1 MAQNI
6 LATANLTNQTG
17 ANNNEAIEQD
27 IREICA
33 EVLRRPL
40 GKIKLNRS
48 FVAQGGDSLLA
59 IKLMARCAEAGYTIT
74 IHNMLQA
81 TSLRE
86 LCQSAKREGGSD
98 PSGPLTSPSALDGP
112 AMSAD
117 IPALPL
123 TGAQRLYASVGA
135 WDSKLFQ
142 VESEIAES
150 TLFTA
155 LKSLVSHHQILRAK
169 IVSENGTDRVKLTNG
184 DGGEFFAYRTTEM
197 TTDLENGEKA
207 WVRPGDMDGQD
218 AEGKETWGS
227 LLNAVV
233 FVQQGTCLARY
244 VRLDLHRAIADATSW
259 DILHHDLQRALLGN
273 AFDER
278 QSNDDFG
285 DWVRS
290 QTGTDVG
297 LHTAESEGDSVNH
310 ANGHGHGG
318 ENGHT
323 VEGGSGALELAVV
336 ETDAMVLERLGD
348 KAIHDALRTEP
359 EDFVIAALS
368 QALASAFK
376 PSSDS
381 LTFNTITSDRPR
393 AGPGALSTVVGCF
406 DTVTTH
412 RILRGQEAGIE
423 LLRRVKDERLGF
435 ATESPGVLSTSQAH
449 YVLLN
454 LQTLRRVAGVES
466 TLLHE
471 IHQQN
476 EFSTLP
482 PDCLAYVEP
491 FWQQD
496 HLKIRLRS
504 RAAVLSFD
512 ELEHVA
518 GTFRASLKE
527 LVGECEITQPR
538 GTLSD
543 FPFLK
548 LTYPELD
555 DLVSTHLLAITSD
568 PLSQVEQ
575 IFPCAPRQEAFL
587 VAQAVYPD
595 LYQCSFVVK
604 INAETSHQSLDFARL
619 QDSWARLVDRHPALR
634 TIFIESPNRQ
644 GHFDQVVLK
653 SAQGSEIRLV
663 DGDQEAATELASR
676 RPVVFKNYHATHK
689 ATLCR
694 LSASSVYLRLDMS
707 HTVVDGQSA
716 QVLLRDLSQIYS
728 NQKLSNRVMAYRD
741 FVDYQARL
749 PVGESM
755 EYWSNYLSGAQ
766 PSHFPLNGDPLG
778 RQDIR
783 NFRSSINL
791 GPERLGELCGKFNV
805 TPANICQ
812 VAWALVLRSYTGL
825 EDICFSYATSGR
837 DAPLK
842 GINNAVGAFL
852 NAVICRVR
860 VPSAATVSQALLQAK
875 SDFVESLSHQYYSA
889 TDEAQSGDFAR
900 LKGNTLMSCQRKAAT
915 ELQGS
920 GLGFELIDA
929 VNPNEVSRRFGRP
942 CVKKNLLTA
951 IKYDMS
957 INIYIGSEDLEV
969 MIDYWSS
976 RLEQRTIETVLR
988 SFEQAFISLISGD
1001 DTILGHID
1009 VTPSGDIA
1017 QLQEW
1022 SKDIPPKVDYR
1033 IHDKVYEQRLRQPE
1047 AWAVQGWDG
1056 DLTYEQLDNTANKLA
1071 SYLISLGVKPE
1082 TKIPICFD
1090 KSKWAVVSQ
1099 LAILKAGGC
1108 VVPLGTKQPISRTKL
1123 ILKDLEATIVLTTD
1137 AYASRFTELVD
1148 HVVII
1153 REEFMAGLPDTK
1165 MPDCSATAD
1174 NCAFIIYTSGSTGVP
1189 KGVVLPH
1196 SSLCTSLQYMGAR
1209 FKLGPHTR
1217 TVQFSAYTFD
1227 ISIQDIY
1234 TTWHYGGCLV
1244 IISEEDRI
1252 SGLAPAMVRYE
1263 VNCAGLTSTVAGLI
1277 FPQDV
1282 PSLKTMVLLGEAVK
1296 PAVVEQWIDY
1306 VEVFNAY
1313 GPSECSMQASINR
1326 LTPGCNALNIGYAF
1340 AGALWVVDPNDY
1352 NRLVP
1357 IGAPGELLIEGPLQA
1372 RGYLNDPVKTAA
1384 AFVTDA
1390 AWMIN
1395 NGFGPGRRLYRTG
1408 DLVQQ
1413 NQDGSITYI
1422 GRRDTQIKVR
1432 GQRVEVGEIEH
1443 HLLQQDAVLD
1453 AAIIFPRQGPCQ
1465 DRLVGLLTL
1474 RDFFAGKGSGQE
1486 IVPVPTE
1493 KLPFVKPQMAEASEQ
1508 LSHHVSEH
1516 MLPKIW
1522 IPLESMM
1529 PQNDSSKLDRKKLGQ
1544 WLETIDTTFLEA
1556 LSKSS
1561 ETDVIGR
1568 EPETLVERQI
1578 QNAWADVLRLPT
1590 TQVPVEHKSFLSIGG
1605 DSITA
1610 MHVVSWLRSRGV
1622 TVAVRDVLES
1632 KSIALLAQ
1640 VAKVAAGAGE
1650 QADAPFPVSPIQQ
1663 WYLESIVSPDSSFEP
1678 TETHRYNTSVCLV
1691 PRQKLDFDAISEAI
1705 KTIVSRHPVLRSRF
1719 QGDMDN
1725 GWRQRIA
1732 SENEPVDVEHL
1743 IVTTEKDAER
1753 VIASSQTSL
1762 NLQQGPVFSTR
1773 LINFDGQETSQIL
1786 FVTAHRLVVDE
1797 VSWDIIR
1804 RDLNILLQGQPLPS
1818 SSPPPFQTWTKIQT
1832 EKRERYT
1839 NDSDK
1844 AVLPYDVPRPDF
1856 AYWGVNESNTYGDE
1870 VSESVLLDESDTK
1883 SLIQS
1888 ANSALRTEPVEI
1900 LLSALFKS
1908 FDTIFGDRQ
1917 VPAIFVAV
1925 DGRETDESGLD
1936 VSNTVGLITSMVPVH
1951 IRQNQAQGALATVQQ
1966 TKDARRSILRR
1977 GLPFIDSRLLASDEK
1992 KSSSRYGPMEILFRY
2007 VESQSRD
2014 QSNELFDVKEL
2025 AGGEVLPI
2033 GAAIRRPC
2041 AFEIVATLSQGRLKV
2056 EFKFNRKMSH
2066 QQHIHDWLQS
2076 YATMIRTFAS
2086 ELSSTTPTFTSTD
2099 FLLVNLTPETL
2110 KVLQHDI
2117 LPAEN
2122 IKPHEVEDIYPCS
2135 PIQQGILMSQ
2145 VKSPSEYFIQ
2155 QSFEIVPTK
2164 SSDALSVDSLLKG
2177 WQTLVDRHP
2186 MLRTRFVRAAS
2197 GSSDRMFDQVVLKS
2211 CKADVA
2217 HQECSE
2223 DELLS
2228 KLAVTTNL
2236 DDRHVD
2242 KRLGHKLIVYST
2254 PSNRT
2259 YGQIIVSHA
2268 LVDASSLMLIQKEL
2282 AEAYDGKLDSHTTGP
2297 SYSGYISYLEQTP
2310 AEQALEYWTNRLAQ
2324 AEPCYLPALTADGTH
2339 PAVGDETAQRQ
2350 PLETV
2355 SVEIDC
2361 VDGLHKFTEAHGLTT
2376 ANIFQLAWALVL
2388 AQYTG
2393 STNVS
2398 FGYLSS
2404 GRDIPVK
2411 DVHQMI
2417 GPLINM
2423 MVTHIKLDPEM
2434 GVERTLRNIQD
2445 NFFDS
2450 FNYQRAPLI
2459 EIWHALKLQG
2469 QSLFNTALSYRH
2481 VVSAERDQLSLSLEQ
2496 IVGEDPTE
2504 YDVTVSVFAATDAI
2518 SASLQYSPD
2527 FMAPES
2533 AKRLLACLQEAIRS
2547 LVSEQ
2552 DLPVVKVNILPSEDV
2567 KQVCEWNDQ
2576 ILSVDGHR
2584 LIHDLFS
2591 EQRQLRPN
2599 ETAICA
2605 WDGDLT
2611 YQELDDMSNQ
2621 LAHYLASELGVGPE
2635 VMVALCIDKS
2645 RWAIIAQLS
2654 VLKAGG
2660 VVVSVNPKHPS
2671 QRLELILQDINSQ
2684 VMLTSEQYSSR
2695 FTYLVPKV
2703 LHVNGDLFSGLP
2715 AQSKPPTTQVTP
2727 DNAAFIIYTSGSTGM
2742 PKGVILTHLSL
2753 CSSFRAHGKVYGMA
2767 PTTRSLQF
2775 AAYTFDASIS
2785 DIWGTMSHGGC
2796 VCVISEEE
2804 RMNNLQAVIEKYE
2817 ATHAQVTPTVAGL
2830 LDVPTIKSLT
2840 TLILGGEAV
2849 REAMIEEYA
2858 KAVGRVKVLNG
2869 YGPSECSIY
2878 TTCSTPLVDK
2888 KQALNIGRPLVG
2900 TGWVIANNENVCP
2913 VGAVGELWVEGPLL
2927 GRGYHND
2934 QKKTDAS
2941 FVTNP
2946 KWAKTVGLE
2955 GHRFYNTGD
2964 LVRQTPNG
2972 DLVYQARKDS
2982 QVKIR
2987 GQRVEVGE
2995 IEYRV
3000 KKLFPAVKSLV
3011 ASLINPGGN
3020 SSSLV
3025 VSVAMELDEQFLQRP
3040 LLSEPVHDIFL
3051 PSALH
3056 LKEAFGKLHASLSEA
3071 LPSYMLPTLF
3081 IPVDHLPHTASS
3093 KLDRRTLK
3101 QMLESLP
3108 EEVLFQYSL
3117 STSQNVAPT
3126 TDMEMKLQSL
3136 WATILN
3142 VELNRVSVQDHFL
3155 HLGGDSF
3162 TAMRLVSAANS
3173 AKVPL
3178 TVGDIFRFPKLQDM
3192 AAHLEEQVAR
3202 RQATEDI
3209 APFALWKDAHEA
3221 GTQGVVNQ
3229 KELQRIAG
3237 SCKVTVDDIEDVYPC
3252 TPLQEGLLAITTQQ
3266 PGSYIGRWVF
3276 RIRDTTDGN
3285 AFKKAWTDLTQAIP
3299 ILRTRIVLGRQ
3310 SGALQVVV
3318 RSSAAWGCSNSL
3330 RQYLDKDL
3338 QESFVY
3344 GQPLVRQAIVE
3355 EGNENRYFV
3364 LTAHHSAYDG
3374 YSLGKLFDAVS
3385 LLYDGKELPPTPSIS
3400 RFISYLDRQD
3410 QDAAKYFW
3418 QAQLEGELGAPFPSL
3433 PRPSYRPRPTQK
3445 ITSST
3450 DIGAFGGRNTLAST
3464 LRAAWALAISA
3475 NGGNDVLFGVALSG
3489 RAAPVPGIL
3498 DMPAP
3503 TITTVPV
3510 RVHINP
3516 GQSVQEYLS
3525 AVHQQSVD
3533 MIPFEHTGLQNIR
3546 RFVGHEI
3553 DLAHLFAVQPAQEHE
3568 DSLQDKLISYEHG
3581 HVPELNLDGYAL
3593 TVECITSEANDG
3605 NVKIQVH
3612 FDEEMITTAQ
3622 TQNLLSR
3629 FCHLLGQLVK
3639 ANEGQDPKLLGELE
3653 MLSRDEATQLAQ
3665 FNKGIPLVKQDLVH
3679 ELVSQHVAADHTAPA
3694 VCSWDGNF
3702 TRGELDHHADK
3713 LAQHLTSLGVQPE
3726 TMVALCLD
3734 KSKWA
3739 LVANLAVLK
3748 AGGAVVPI
3756 RADPIQRVHSI
3767 LQQTGITTI
3776 IASESQVPALQGAVP
3791 NVVAV
3796 GDNLLNSLPTAAAPL
3811 ISEVTPSNAA
3821 FVIFTSGS
3829 TGTPK
3834 GVVLEHGAMSTSMQ
3848 AHGAKFGM
3856 NAATRAFNFA
3866 HFTFDISLHDI
3877 ISTLQFGG
3885 CVCFPSEQERVNDMA
3900 GAMRKMGVNY
3910 SFLPPRV
3917 IHTIKPSDVPDLKT
3931 LVVGGEAVQAEHL
3944 EPWLEG
3950 VRVFNAYGPAECCI
3964 ASTCNEVANRT
3975 QVPNIGRAIAGG
3987 LWVVDENDYNR
3998 LLPLGAVG
4006 ELLIEGPLLARG
4018 YLNDPAK
4025 TSAAFISNPAWI
4037 SQLHNE
4043 SPQDV
4048 NGEVKERRMYRTGDL
4063 VRQTEDGS
4071 LVYVGR
4077 SDGQVKIRGQRVEI
4091 GEIEHHISEHS
4102 AVVENVIVYPRRG
4115 PSESQLVGILT
4126 MHGFILPGPNQD
4138 IQPTPADQ
4146 LPNALKQA
4154 SLVRDHLHTRVPEYM
4169 IPHVWVS
4176 LTSMPHNTSDKID
4189 RRRLTQWLET
4199 MDSEY
4204 FEAVTQTHAEQT
4216 TTPSTPEEQ
4225 NILAVWA
4232 DVLHVPAEKVSL
4244 SRPFLSVGGDSVT
4257 AMQVVSRCRAQYRI
4271 YVTVRDVLQSESI
4284 TQLAKKAVI
4293 KSTSADVDS
4302 HSSTSASAEPSTTSK
4317 PPAFDIGS
4325 DDLAKLES
4333 QVLPRCGIQSLSAV
4347 ESICHCSPIQQ
4358 GILMSQIKD
4367 STTYQV
4373 RQAGE
4378 IKSVDSSIIDMA
4390 RILKAWEA
4398 VVQRHSI
4405 LRTFF
4410 VPSPSGQE
4418 LFYQVVL
4425 KDYAPNTRVQDSND
4439 VDDFLAYFADS
4450 ERPQYGPG
4458 QPQYQLTL
4466 SQTPSGQVFAQV
4478 DVNHVLMD
4486 ASSMDLILND
4496 LILAYDGC
4504 LTTSPAPSYGTY
4516 VSFIQQTSADESL
4529 KYWTE
4534 RLANAEPS
4542 YLPSTPGLKAEKPEL
4557 CSVSGEIDNIRPLHE
4572 FRDAHGVTLA
4582 NIAQLAWAVVL
4593 SRYVGSEDVTFGYLS
4608 NGRDA
4613 PIAGID
4619 EMVGPMI
4626 NLIVTR
4632 IQLGGSETTVAEA
4645 AKRVQDDFLDSFAH
4659 QRASLGDIQHALRVP
4674 DRGLFNTTMIYKPK
4688 PIMNAQDKRSLT
4700 IESLA
4705 GEDPTE
4711 YDVQIK
4717 IVTDERTISMDLE
4730 YATSFMERASA
4741 SRLLESLKCALASI
4755 AANPQRTIGEIDVIP
4770 AADIESLHEWNS
4782 AVATTV
4788 RGTVH
4793 DKIHQ
4798 KALSQPSAQAVCGW
4812 DGGLTYAQLTDLT
4825 DRLADH
4831 LSTLGVHR
4839 EVMVG
4844 LCFDKSMWTVVLVLT
4859 SAKHA
4864 SKFCDVTS
4872 AKALLIDDDFLAS
4885 LPGAANTERELGLTS
4900 DSAAVVI
4907 YTSGST
4913 GLPKGVVLT
4922 HGTICTSIESHGA
4935 KLNMGTHTRALQYS
4949 AYVFDLSLLDIFS
4962 TLRFGGCVCV
4972 VSEEDRVD
4980 INSLTQNM
4988 EAMSVNLAVLTPT
5001 VAGLIDPK
5009 AVPTLSTLVLAG
5021 EAVPPS
5027 AAETWAKHVILFNGY
5042 GPAECTILAT
5052 ANGPIV
5058 EKERAPSVGTALAG
5072 AIWVVETEDYNRLA
5086 PIGVVG
5092 ELLISGP
5099 LVARGYLNDPER
5111 TAQSFITDPA
5121 FIAQHGFNSW
5131 AGQRMYKTGDLVRQD
5146 PADGSITYVGRADGQ
5161 VKVRGQR
5168 VEVGE
5173 IEYWIKRHFSDAHT
5187 VAAGLIKPRAGDAQ
5201 IVAAIE
5207 LQKDHADSRT
5217 TLLDMSEPL
5226 RKRFLELQA
5235 TLSQTLP
5242 SFMIPSKYIPIQNI
5256 PLTASG
5262 KIDRRALR
5270 GLLESLTEEKLAHY
5284 GLSDS
5289 DDIAPRTE
5297 TERRLA
5303 DLWAAALNYTRQIG
5317 SNAHFFRL
5325 GGDSVTAMRLVALA
5339 RSAESPLMLTVG
5351 DIFKHQVLS
5360 DMASFLDA
5368 TEGSMDVV
5376 PADVDVAPF
5385 SLWASSTESDRGN
5398 LEGIASQ
5405 CNVALNN
5412 VEDVYPC
5419 TPLQEGLM
5427 AITAQHSQAY
5437 ISHWVFRLD
5446 TAVDV
5451 NRFTGAWSQ
5460 LYELAPILRTR
5471 IVQDSK
5477 GSTVQVIVRD
5487 RLTWT
5492 KIQSEVQ
5499 SYISND
5505 YALSMSFGDPLMRFA
5520 IVTSGE
5526 ANFFVWTAHHSTY
5539 DGWTARKLMEA
5550 AWAIYLDQPT
5560 PQFLPFNRFAQYLQT
5575 SSTDDAQVYWQSQLA
5590 GGMGPSFPETPKN
5603 YSPGPIES
5611 LTRHISA
5618 NDTNEFTISTLLR
5631 AAWALILSQETG
5643 SNNVGFAT
5651 ALSGRTAPVT
5661 GILDVMG
5668 PTITTVPV
5676 RVSLDPTQHV
5686 SAYLDAIQQ
5695 QATDMLPF
5703 EHTGLHNISK
5713 MASVPFNFQHLFVIQ
5728 PAVDRLD
5735 QAESTFEGVTPV
5747 PFEAAGFH
5755 SYPLVIECNTSTDR
5769 SESFVDL
5776 QLQFDPTVVSPQR
5789 ANALSERFHH
5799 VFSQLQGV
5807 ASGKENKTVADV
5819 SFIPP
5824 EDLGRI
5830 QAWNQFDDRMAGA
5843 DACIHGLV
5851 YQQQLSRP
5859 DAQAV
5864 CAFDGNLTYRELDDL
5879 SSRLAYH
5886 LVDLGVGPEVNVA
5899 TIFEKTK
5906 WAVVTYLGILKAGG
5920 TIVPINHQHPRPRVE
5935 GLIAN
5940 TKAEIILTSQ
5950 GTGRL
5955 DNIVPYVLTVNEEL
5969 LDQLP
5974 APNGTPFPTVKPTHP
5989 AFIIFTSGSTGIPKG
6004 VVLQHTAIVSSM
6016 TKGHGSF
6023 YASPDTRALQFSAFN
6038 FDISIAEIFTTLSFG
6053 GCVCVISE
6061 DDRVSRLPEAMEEAG
6076 VNFAIL
6082 TPTIANLF
6090 KPEQVP
6096 SLKKM
6101 LLVGEALRPEVAVP
6115 WIPSHVE
6122 LYNAYGPAEASIL
6135 TTFSSRITDPSQA
6148 PNIGFPLAHSNLFV
6162 VDPFD
6167 YHKLLPIGMV
6177 GELLIEG
6184 PLLARGYLG
6193 DDQKTAEAF
6202 FTDPAWLEQYE
6213 LGSTSGRR
6221 FYRTGDL
6228 VQQKLDGSFI
6238 YIGRRDTQVK
6248 IHGQRVEIGEIE
6260 FWVKTRFLGVRE
6272 VAVNLFNPTQTDE
6285 PILAVAMEVPASASS
6300 EIPGLLPVSG
6310 SLQAA
6315 FGELRRSLLEVLPS
6329 HMVPQLYLP
6338 FAKLPLTDSGKL
6350 NRRATWEIVQECTSW
6365 SQYFLVD
6372 EAKVEP
6378 STETERLL
6386 QNLWSTALKVPASSI
6401 GARDDFFRSGGDSI
6415 SAMRLVASAR
6425 EHANLYLTVADV
6437 FKNPVLSD
6445 MATAID
6451 EGQGNVRTV
6460 TKYEPFSTL
6469 PTGLAG
6475 TLESLLSMP
6484 GEIVDAAPVTDL
6496 QSLAIATSL
6505 RKSRDLMAYV
6515 SIDGAG
6521 TPDIARWKASCLDLV
6536 KHHDALRTAY
6546 VCYEGQ
6552 LVQVVLKD
6560 YTPGITHFETDQPI
6574 EEFSKQLIRQDMNR
6588 PPQLG
6593 QPFLEF
6599 AIITSKTE
6607 HRILFRLSHAE
6618 YDAISLSYFVNTLQ
6632 EIYQKTPVTEYI
6644 GFPRYVSSLA
6654 GQNIQTSRDYWR
6666 TLLKGSSMPAISAK
6680 SLSRRLPAR
6689 QIYHAA
6695 RRVATSKAL
6704 PAGITTSTVMRA
6716 AWAHTLANHVG
6727 KADVI
6732 FGEVVSGRS
6741 SGDPIAQ
6748 KAAGCCANMVP
6759 VRASVKSKTVRDLL
6773 QSLQK
6778 QLVDRLPHESLGFR
6792 DMTRSCTDLPP
6803 GTLFSSLLNHL
6814 DGATEWTLDL
6824 DGGKYSVSVAKTE
6837 GAGDIS
6843 DVSVTSTAGT
6853 GYVEI
6858 AMAYLEDGITAEAAD
6873 TIFNR
6878 LCETVDKFVNGDVD
6892 AKLEDVVPSGVQCED
6907 AVPSKFEGDLIDASV
6922 VAFELQKRGVDVTV
6936 DDVVEQGLT
6945 LP

>member
-1 MAQNI
+1 MAQNM
-6 LATANLTNQTG
+6 LATANLSNQTG
-17 ANNNEAIEQD
+17 ANNNETIEHD

-33 EVLRRPL
+33 EVLRRPV

-74 IHNMLQA
+74 IHDMLQA
-81 TSLRE
+81 ASLRE

-98 PSGPLTSPSALDGP
+98 PSGPPTSLSALDGP
-112 AMSAD
+112 AKSAD
-117 IPALPL
+117 IPTLPL

-142 VESEIAES
+142 VEREIAES

-155 LKSLVSHHQILRAK
+155 LKSLVSHHPILGAK
-169 IVSENGTDRVKLTNG
+169 IVPENGTDRVRLTNG
-184 DGGEFFAYRTTEM
+184 DGREYFAYRTTELA
-197 TTDLENGEKA
+197 TGPENGDKEWA
-207 WVRPGDMDGQD
+207 RLGHMDGQD
-218 AEGKETWGS
+218 AEGKETSRS
-227 LLNAVV
+227 LFGAVV

-244 VRLDLHRAIADATSW
+244 IRLDLHRAIADATSW

-273 AFDER
+273 ALGEGP
-278 QSNDDFG
+278 SNDDFG
-285 DWVRS
+285 TWVRS
-290 QTGTDVG
+290 RTGTDAG
-297 LHTAESEGDSVNH
+297 IHTVESEGGGVDYT
-310 ANGHGHGG
+310 NGN
-318 ENGHT
+318 ENGHA

-336 ETDAMVLERLGD
+336 ETDAMILERLGD
-348 KAIHDALRTEP
+348 KAIHEVLRTEP

-368 QALASAFK
+368 LALSSAFK

-381 LTFNTITSDRPR
+381 LTFNTITSDRPW
-393 AGPGALSTVVGCF
+393 AGLGAPLTVVGCF

-412 RILRGQEAGIE
+412 HIRRGQEAGIE
-423 LLRRVKDERLGF
+423 LLRRVKDERLGLV
-435 ATESPGVLSTSQAH
+435 TGSLGVLSTSQAH
-449 YVLLN
+449 HVLLN
-454 LQTLRRVAGVES
+454 LQTLRRVADLES
-466 TLLHE
+466 TVLQELHQ
-471 IHQQN
+471 HN

-482 PDCLAYVEP
+482 PGCLAYVEP
-491 FWQQD
+491 FWQRD

-504 RAAVLSFD
+504 HAAVLSFE

-527 LVGECEITQPR
+527 LIGECEIAQPR

-543 FPFLK
+543 FPSLK

-555 DLVSTHLLAITSD
+555 DLVSTHLRAITSD
-568 PLSQVEQ
+568 PLSHVEE

-595 LYQCSFVVK
+595 LYQCSFVVR
-604 INAETSHQSLDFARL
+604 INAETSDQPLDFVRL

-644 GHFDQVVLK
+644 GRFEQVVLK
-653 SAQGSEIRLV
+653 STPGLEIPLV

-676 RPVVFKNYHATHK
+676 RPVVLKNYHATHK

-694 LSASSVYLRLDMS
+694 ISPSSVYLRLDMS
-707 HTVVDGQSA
+707 HAVVDGQSA

-728 NQKLSNRVMAYRD
+728 NQKLSNRVMAYRN

-749 PVGESM
+749 PVRKSM

-783 NFRSSINL
+783 SVRSRINL
-791 GPERLGELCGKFNV
+791 GPERLGEFC
-805 TPANICQ
+805 
-812 VAWALVLRSYTGL
+812 AWALVLRSYTGL

-842 GINNAVGAFL
+842 GIHNAIGAFL

-860 VPSAATVSQALLQAK
+860 VPSVATVSQTLLQAK

-900 LKGNTLMSCQRKAAT
+900 LKGNTLMSCQRKAVT

-929 VNPNEVSRRFGRP
+929 VNPNE
-942 CVKKNLLTA
+942 
-951 IKYDMS
+951 YDMS
-957 INIYIGSEDLEV
+957 INIYTGSEDLEV
-969 MIDYWSS
+969 TIDYWNS
-976 RLEQRTIETVLR
+976 RIEQRTIETVLR
-988 SFEQAFISLISGD
+988 SFEQAFMSLTDGN
-1001 DTILGHID
+1001 DTLLGHID
-1009 VTPSGDIA
+1009 VTPSRDIA
-1017 QLQEW
+1017 QLKEW
-1022 SKDIPPKVDYR
+1022 SKDIHPKVDYR

-1056 DLTYEQLDNTANKLA
+1056 DLTYEQLDDTANRLA
-1071 SYLISLGVKPE
+1071 SYLINLGVKPE

-1123 ILKDLEATIVLTTD
+1123 ILKDLEASIVITTD
-1137 AYASRFTELVD
+1137 AYAPRFTELVE
-1148 HVVII
+1148 HAVII
-1153 REEFMAGLPDTK
+1153 EEEFMAGLPDTK
-1165 MPDCSATAD
+1165 MPDCPATAE

-1252 SGLAPAMVRYE
+1252 SGLAPAMVHYQ

-1282 PSLKTMVLLGEAVK
+1282 PSLKTLVLLGEAVK
-1296 PAVVEQWIDY
+1296 PAVVDQWIDY

-1390 AWMIN
+1390 TWMIN
-1395 NGFGPGRRLYRTG
+1395 NGFGSGRRLYRTG

-1413 NQDGSITYI
+1413 NEDGSITYI

-1453 AAIIFPRQGPCQ
+1453 AAIIYPRQGPCQ

-1493 KLPFVKPQMAEASEQ
+1493 ELPSVKLQMAEASEQ

-1544 WLETIDTTFLEA
+1544 WLEAIDTTFLEA

-1561 ETDVIGR
+1561 ETDVTGR
-1568 EPETLVERQI
+1568 EPETLAERQI
-1578 QNAWADVLRLPT
+1578 QSAWAEVLRLPT

-1610 MHVVSWLRSRGV
+1610 MHVVSWLRTRGV

-1632 KSIALLAQ
+1632 KSIAQLAQ
-1640 VAKVAAGAGE
+1640 GARVAAGAGE
-1650 QADAPFPVSPIQQ
+1650 QADAPFPLSPLQE
-1663 WYLESIVSPDSSFEP
+1663 WYLESIASPDSAFDS
-1678 TETHRYNTSVCLV
+1678 TEARWYNTSVCLV
-1691 PRQKLDFDAISEAI
+1691 PRQNLEFDTVAEAI
-1705 KTIVSRHPVLRSRF
+1705 KIIVSRHPVLRSRF
-1719 QGDMDN
+1719 QHDGEN
-1725 GWRQRIA
+1725 GWRQRIV
-1732 SENEPVDVEHL
+1732 SESEQPLDVEHNT
-1743 IVTTEKDAER
+1743 VTTEQDAER
-1753 VIASSQTSL
+1753 VIGRSHASL
-1762 NLQQGPVFSTR
+1762 NPQQGPVFSTR
-1773 LINFDGQETSQIL
+1773 LIDFDGQSTSQIL
-1786 FVTAHRLVVDE
+1786 FATAHRLVVDE
-1797 VSWDIIR
+1797 VSWGIIR
-1804 RDLNILLQGQPLPS
+1804 KDLNIILQGQLLPGS
-1818 SSPPPFQTWTKIQT
+1818 SSLPFQTWTKVQT
-1832 EKRERYT
+1832 EKRKQYINEP
-1839 NDSDK
+1839 DK
-1844 AVLPYDVPRPDF
+1844 AVLPYDIPLPDL
-1856 AYWGVNESNTYGDE
+1856 AYWGLDEFNIYGDE
-1870 VSESVLLDESDTK
+1870 VSESILLDKSDTET
-1883 SLIQS
+1883 LLQS

-1900 LLSALFKS
+1900 LLAALFKS
-1908 FDTIFGDRQ
+1908 FDVTFSDRQ
-1917 VPAIFVAV
+1917 VPVVFVAL
-1925 DGRETDESGLD
+1925 DGREADESGLD
-1936 VSNTVGLITSMVPVH
+1936 VSNTVGLFTSMAPVH
-1951 IRQNQAQGALATVQQ
+1951 IHEMHAQGALATVQQ
-1966 TKDARRSILRR
+1966 TKDARRSLLRS
-1977 GLPFIDSRLLASDEK
+1977 GLPFINSTLLASDGTK
-1992 KSSSRYGPMEILFRY
+1992 TPTGYGPMEILFRY
-2007 VESQSRD
+2007 VENRSREG
-2014 QSNELFDVKEL
+2014 SNELFDIKEF
-2025 AGGEVLPI
+2025 GRGEVSPI
-2033 GAAIRRPC
+2033 GAYSRRPS
-2041 AFEIVATLSQGRLKV
+2041 AFEIVATLSQGRLSM
-2056 EFKFNRKMSH
+2056 EIKFNRKMKH
-2066 QQHIHDWLQS
+2066 QKDIHDWLHS
-2076 YATMIRTFAS
+2076 YARSIQTFAS
-2086 ELSSTTPTFTSTD
+2086 DLSSATPTFTSTD
-2099 FLLVNLTPETL
+2099 FPLANLTPESL
-2110 KVLQHDI
+2110 KLLQHDI
-2117 LPAEN
+2117 LPDAN

-2164 SSDALSVDSLLKG
+2164 SSNALIVDGLLSA
-2177 WQTLVDRHP
+2177 WQILVDRHP

-2211 CKADVA
+2211 CKADVE

-2223 DELLS
+2223 DELPS

-2236 DDRHVD
+2236 DQRQVD
-2242 KRLGHKLIVYST
+2242 KRLGHKLIVYTT
-2254 PSNRT
+2254 PSSRT

-2282 AEAYDGKLDSHTTGP
+2282 AEGYDGKLDPHTTGP
-2297 SYSGYISYLEQTP
+2297 SYSGYISYLQQTP
-2310 AEQALEYWTNRLAQ
+2310 AEQAMEYWTNRLAQ
-2324 AEPCYLPALTADGTH
+2324 AEPCYLPALTADGTQE
-2339 PAVGDETAQRQ
+2339 AAGDETVERQ

-2355 SVEIDC
+2355 SVAIDC
-2361 VDGLHKFTEAHGLTT
+2361 VDGLHKFTEVHGLTT

-2393 STNVS
+2393 SANIS

-2404 GRDIPVK
+2404 GRDVPVK

-2434 GVERTLRNIQD
+2434 SVERTLRSIQD

-2459 EIWHALKLQG
+2459 EIWHALQLQG

-2504 YDVTVSVFAATDAI
+2504 YDVTVSVFAATDSI
-2518 SASLQYSPD
+2518 SASLQYSPG
-2527 FMAPES
+2527 FMAAES

-2552 DLPVVKVNILPSEDV
+2552 DLPVGKVNILPSEDI

-2576 ILSVDGHR
+2576 IPRVDGHR

-2591 EQRQLRPN
+2591 EQRQLRPK
-2599 ETAICA
+2599 ETAVCA
-2605 WDGDLT
+2605 WDGGLT
-2611 YQELDDMSNQ
+2611 YQELDEMSNK
-2621 LAHYLASELGVGPE
+2621 LAHHLASEFGVGPE
-2635 VMVALCIDKS
+2635 VMVALCMDKS

-2660 VVVSVNPKHPS
+2660 VVVSVNPKHPI
-2671 QRLELILQDINSQ
+2671 QRLGLILRDINSP
-2684 VMLTSEQYSSR
+2684 VMLTSEQYSSQ
-2695 FTYLVPKV
+2695 FTHLVPKV
-2703 LHVNGDLFSGLP
+2703 LHVNEDFFSGLP
-2715 AQSKPPTTQVTP
+2715 AQSQPPTTQVTP
-2727 DNAAFIIYTSGSTGM
+2727 ENAAFIIYTSGSTGM

-2753 CSSFRAHGKVYGMA
+2753 CSSFRAHGKIYGMA

-2804 RMNNLQAVIEKYE
+2804 RMNNLQAVIEKYK

-2830 LDVPTIKSLT
+2830 LDIPTIKSLT

-2858 KAVGRVKVLNG
+2858 KAASRVRVLNG

-2900 TGWVIANNENVCP
+2900 TAWIVANGETVCP
-2913 VGAVGELWVEGPLL
+2913 VGAVGELWVDGPLL
-2927 GRGYHND
+2927 ARGYHND

-2941 FVTNP
+2941 FVTDP
-2946 KWAKTVGLE
+2946 KWAKAVGLD

-2972 DLVYQARKDS
+2972 DLIYQARKDS

-3000 KKLFPAVKSLV
+3000 KKLLPAVKSLV
-3011 ASLINPGGN
+3011 VSLINPGGN

-3025 VSVAMELDEQFLQRP
+3025 VSVAMELDERFLQRQ

-3056 LKEAFGKLHASLSEA
+3056 LKKAFEELHASLSEV

-3093 KLDRRTLK
+3093 KLDRRSLK
-3101 QMLESLP
+3101 EMLETLP

-3117 STSQNVAPT
+3117 STSTNVAPT
-3126 TDMEMKLQSL
+3126 TDMEKSVQSL
-3136 WATILN
+3136 WATVLN
-3142 VELNRVSVQDHFL
+3142 IELNRVSVQDHFL

-3162 TAMRLVSAANS
+3162 TAMRLVSAANA

-3178 TVGDIFRFPKLQDM
+3178 TVADIFRFPKLQDM
-3192 AAHLEEQVAR
+3192 AAHLEEQIAR

-3209 APFALWKDAHEA
+3209 APFALWKEAHEA
-3221 GTQGVVNQ
+3221 GPQEIIPQ

-3252 TPLQEGLLAITTQQ
+3252 TPLQEGLMAITTQQ

-3276 RIRDTTDGN
+3276 RIRDTTDGI

-3299 ILRTRIVLGRQ
+3299 VLRTRIVLGKQ

-3318 RSSAAWGCSNSL
+3318 RSSAAWGGGNNSL

-3344 GQPLVRQAIVE
+3344 GQPLVRQAIIE
-3355 EGNENRYFV
+3355 EGSEKRYFV

-3410 QDAAKYFW
+3410 QDAAKSFW
-3418 QAQLEGELGAPFPSL
+3418 QTQLEGELGAPFPSL

-3445 ITSST
+3445 LTSSAN
-3450 DIGAFGGRNTLAST
+3450 ISAFGGKNTLASV
-3464 LRAAWALAISA
+3464 LRAAWALAVSA

-3503 TITTVPV
+3503 TITTVPI

-3516 GQSVQEYLS
+3516 RQSVQEYLS
-3525 AVHQQSVD
+3525 AIHQQSVD
-3533 MIPFEHTGLQNIR
+3533 MIPFEHTGLQTIR
-3546 RFVGHEI
+3546 RYVGREV
-3553 DLAHLFAVQPAQEHE
+3553 DLPHLFAVQPAQEHE
-3568 DSLQDKLISYEHG
+3568 DSLQDKLLSYEHG

-3605 NVKIQVH
+3605 NVKIEVH
-3612 FDEEMITTAQ
+3612 FDKEMISSNQ

-3629 FCHLLGQLVK
+3629 FCYLLGQLVK
-3639 ANEGQDPKLLGELE
+3639 ANEGRNHKLLGELE
-3653 MLSRDEATQLAQ
+3653 MLSREEATRLAQ
-3665 FNKGIPLVKQDLVH
+3665 FNKDIPPVKQALVH

-3694 VCSWDGNF
+3694 ICSWDGNF

-3713 LAQHLTSLGVQPE
+3713 LAHHLTTLGVKPE

-3776 IASESQVPALQGAVP
+3776 IASESKVTALQGTVP
-3791 NVVAV
+3791 NVLAV
-3796 GDNLLNSLPTAAAPL
+3796 GDHLLNSLPTSAA
-3811 ISEVTPSNAA
+3811 SVVSNVTPSNAA

-3834 GVVLEHGAMSTSMQ
+3834 GVVLQHGAMSTSMQ
-3848 AHGAKFGM
+3848 AHGVKFGM
-3856 NAATRAFNFA
+3856 NEATRAFNFA

-3885 CVCFPSEQERVNDMA
+3885 CVCLPSEQERVDDMA

-3950 VRVFNAYGPAECCI
+3950 VRVFNAY
-3964 ASTCNEVANRT
+3964 
-3975 QVPNIGRAIAGG
+3975 VPNIGHAIAGG

-4018 YLNDPAK
+4018 YLNDPEK
-4025 TSAAFISNPAWI
+4025 TSTAFISNPTWI
-4037 SQLHNE
+4037 SQLHTE
-4043 SPQDV
+4043 GPEDV
-4048 NGEVKERRMYRTGDL
+4048 DGEVKERRMYRTGDL

-4091 GEIEHHISEHS
+4091 GEIEHHISEHP

-4126 MHGFILPGPNQD
+4126 LHGFISPGPNQD
-4138 IQPTPADQ
+4138 MQPTPADQ

-4204 FEAVTQTHAEQT
+4204 FEAVTQTRAEQT
-4216 TTPSTPEEQ
+4216 TTPSTPGEQ
-4225 NILAVWA
+4225 NIQAVWA
-4232 DVLHVPAEKVSL
+4232 EVLHVPAEKVSL

-4293 KSTSADVDS
+4293 KTTSADVDI
-4302 HSSTSASAEPSTTSK
+4302 HPLTSASAQRSTTSK
-4317 PPAFDIGS
+4317 PPAFDISS
-4325 DDLAKLES
+4325 DDLAKLEAE
-4333 QVLPRCGIQSLSAV
+4333 VLPRCGIERLSAV
-4347 ESICHCSPIQQ
+4347 ESIYHCSPIQQ

-4378 IKSVDSSIIDMA
+4378 IKSVDSSSIDMD

-4425 KDYAPNTRVQDSND
+4425 KKYVPNTRVRASGD
-4439 VDDFLAYFADS
+4439 VGDFLAYFADS
-4450 ERPQYGPG
+4450 ERPKYGPG

-4466 SQTPSGQVFAQV
+4466 SQTSLGQVFAQV

-4496 LILAYDGC
+4496 LLLAYDGS
-4504 LTTSPAPSYGTY
+4504 LTTFPAPSYGTY

-4529 KYWTE
+4529 NYWTK

-4542 YLPSTPGLKAEKPEL
+4542 YLPSTPGLKTEKPAL
-4557 CSVSGEIDNIRPLHE
+4557 CSVSSEIDNIQPLQE

-4613 PIAGID
+4613 PIAGIH

-4626 NLIVTR
+4626 NLMVTR
-4632 IQLGGSETTVAEA
+4632 VQLGGSETTVAEA

-4688 PIMNAQDKRSLT
+4688 PIMSAQDKRSLT

-4717 IVTDERTISMDLE
+4717 IVTDEKSISVDLE
-4730 YATSFMERASA
+4730 YATSFIDRASA
-4741 SRLLESLKCALASI
+4741 HRLLESLKCALASI
-4755 AANPQRTIGEIDVIP
+4755 AANPQRTIGEIDIIP
-4770 AADIESLHEWNS
+4770 TADIKSLHEWNS
-4782 AVATTV
+4782 TVATTV

-4798 KALSQPSAQAVCGW
+4798 RALSQPSTQAVCGW
-4812 DGGLTYAQLTDLT
+4812 DGELTYAQVTDLT
-4825 DRLADH
+4825 DRLAGH
-4831 LSTLGVHR
+4831 LSTLGIRR

-4844 LCFDKSMWTVVLVLT
+4844 LCFDKSMWAVVCMLAVLKCGGVVVPLGSQLPVQRLQHILQDTAAPVVLT
-4859 SAKHA
+4859 TAMHA
-4864 SKFCDVTS
+4864 SKFSDVTS
-4872 AKALLIDDDFLAS
+4872 AEVLLIDRGFLAS
-4885 LPGAANTERELGLTS
+4885 LPEAANTERELGLTS

-4922 HGTICTSIESHGA
+4922 HGSICTSIESHGA

-4980 INSLTQNM
+4980 INSLTQKM

-5027 AAETWAKHVILFNGY
+5027 AAETWAKHVTLHNGY

-5072 AIWVVETEDYNRLA
+5072 AIWIADTENYNRLA
-5086 PIGVVG
+5086 PIGVIG

-5111 TAQSFITDPA
+5111 TTQSFITNPA
-5121 FIAQHGFNSW
+5121 FIAKHGFSSW

-5146 PADGSITYVGRADGQ
+5146 PGDGSITYVGRADGQ

-5173 IEYWIKRHFSDAHT
+5173 IEHWIKRHFSEAQT
-5187 VAAGLIKPRAGDAQ
+5187 VAAGLVKPKAGDPV
-5201 IVAAIE
+5201 IIAAIE
-5207 LQKDHADSRT
+5207 LQKDHADST
-5217 TLLDMSEPL
+5217 TSLLDLSEPL
-5226 RKRFLELQA
+5226 RKRFLELQG

-5242 SFMIPSKYIPIQNI
+5242 SFMIPSKYIPIQKI

-5270 GLLESLTEEKLAHY
+5270 GLLENLTEDQLAQY

-5289 DDIAPRTE
+5289 DDVSPTTE

-5303 DLWAAALNYTRQIG
+5303 DLWAAALNSPSRIG
-5317 SNAHFFRL
+5317 SNSHFFRL

-5339 RSAESPLMLTVG
+5339 RSAEPPLMLTVG
-5351 DIFKHQVLS
+5351 DIFKHQVLF
-5360 DMASFLDA
+5360 DMASLVDA
-5368 TEGSMDVV
+5368 SEGSRNA
-5376 PADVDVAPF
+5376 PADVDADPF
-5385 SLWASSTESDRGN
+5385 SLWTSPTESDRSRLGR
-5398 LEGIASQ
+5398 IASQ
-5405 CNVALNN
+5405 CNVAPDN

-5437 ISHWVFRLD
+5437 ISHWAFRLD
-5446 TAVDV
+5446 TAIDV
-5451 NRFTGAWSQ
+5451 SRFTDAWGQ

-5471 IVQDSK
+5471 IVQDSQ

-5492 KIQSEVQ
+5492 KAHSELQ
-5499 SYISND
+5499 SYIFND
-5505 YALSMSFGDPLMRFA
+5505 SALSMSFGDPLMRFA

-5550 AWAIYLDQPT
+5550 ASAIYLDQPA
-5560 PQFLPFNRFAQYLQT
+5560 PQFLPFNRFARYLQT

-5590 GGMGPSFPETPKN
+5590 GGMGPGFPETPRN
-5603 YSPGPIES
+5603 YTPGPVDN
-5611 LTRHISA
+5611 LTRRISV

-5643 SNNVGFAT
+5643 SYNVGFAT

-5676 RVSLDPTQHV
+5676 RVSLDPAQHLSV
-5686 SAYLDAIQQ
+5686 YLNAIQQ

-5713 MASVPFNFQHLFVIQ
+5713 MVSVPFNFQHLFVIQ

-5735 QAESTFEGVTPV
+5735 HGGSTFEGVTPV
-5747 PFEAAGFH
+5747 PFETSGFH
-5755 SYPLVIECNTSTDR
+5755 SYPLVVECNTSTDR
-5769 SESFVDL
+5769 SENFVDL
-5776 QLQFDPTVVSPQR
+5776 QLQFDSTVVSPER

-5799 VFSQLQGV
+5799 VFSQLQSV
-5807 ASGKENKTVADV
+5807 ASGKENKTVAGV
-5819 SFIPP
+5819 SFITS

-5830 QAWNQFDDRMAGA
+5830 QAWTQFDDRMAGA
-5843 DACIHGLV
+5843 DACIHDLV
-5851 YQQQLSRP
+5851 YQQQLARP

-5864 CAFDGNLTYRELDDL
+5864 CAFDGNLTYGELDQL
-5879 SSRLAYH
+5879 SARLAYH

-5906 WAVVTYLGILKAGG
+5906 WAVVTYLGVLKAGG
-5920 TIVPINHQHPRPRVE
+5920 TIVPINHQHPRQRVE

-5940 TKAEIILTSQ
+5940 TNARIILTSQ
-5950 GTGRL
+5950 DTERL
-5955 DNIVPYVLTVNEEL
+5955 DNLVPHVLKVNEEL
-5969 LDQLP
+5969 LGQFS
-5974 APNGTPFPTVKPTHP
+5974 APNGTPFPTVKPTDP
-5989 AFIIFTSGSTGIPKG
+5989 AFVIFTSGSTGIPKG

-6061 DDRVSRLPEAMEEAG
+6061 DDRVSRLPEAMEDAG

-6096 SLKKM
+6096 CLKKM

-6162 VDPFD
+6162 VDPSD
-6167 YHKLLPIGMV
+6167 YHKLLPVGVV

-6184 PLLARGYLG
+6184 PLLAQGYLG
-6193 DDQKTAEAF
+6193 DKQKTAEAF
-6202 FTDPAWLEQYE
+6202 ITSPAWLEQFN
-6213 LGSTSGRR
+6213 LGPTSGRR

-6228 VQQKLDGSFI
+6228 VEQKLDGSFV
-6238 YIGRRDTQVK
+6238 YMGRRDTQVK

-6260 FWVKTRFLGVRE
+6260 YWVKAKFPGVRE
-6272 VAVNLFNPTQTDE
+6272 VAVNLFTPTQTGE

-6300 EIPGLLPVSG
+6300 DISALLPVSS
-6310 SLQAA
+6310 SLQEE
-6315 FGELRRSLLEVLPS
+6315 FRELRRSLLDILPS

-6372 EAKVEP
+6372 EFKVEP

-6386 QNLWSTALKVPASSI
+6386 QNLWSAALKVPASSI
-6401 GARDDFFRSGGDSI
+6401 GAKDDFFRSGGDSI

-6425 EHANLYLTVADV
+6425 EHANLTLTVAGV
-6437 FKNPVLSD
+6437 FKHPVLSD
-6445 MATAID
+6445 MATAI
-6451 EGQGNVRTV
+6451 EENQGKIHTV
-6460 TKYEPFSTL
+6460 AKYEPFSTL
-6469 PTGLAG
+6469 SSEMTGS
-6475 TLESLLSMP
+6475 LESLLSSP

-6536 KHHDALRTAY
+6536 KYHDALRTAY
-6546 VCYEGQ
+6546 VYHEGQ
-6552 LVQVVLKD
+6552 LVQVVLKH
-6560 YTPGITHFETDQPI
+6560 YNPNITHFETDQPI
-6574 EEFSKQLIRQDMNR
+6574 EGFSKELIKQDMTR
-6588 PPQLG
+6588 APQLG

-6632 EIYQKTPVTEYI
+6632 EIYQKSPVTEYI

-6654 GQNIQTSRDYWR
+6654 SQNIQASRDYWR
-6666 TLLKGSSMPAISAK
+6666 TLLQGSSMPAISAK
-6680 SLSRRLPAR
+6680 SPSRRLPAR

-6704 PAGITTSTVMRA
+6704 PAGITMSTVMRA
-6716 AWAHTLANHVG
+6716 AWAHTLANQVG

-6741 SGDPIAQ
+6741 SGDPIAE

-6759 VRASVKSKTVRDLL
+6759 VRASVKSKTIRDLL

-6778 QLVDRLPHESLGFR
+6778 QLIDRLPHESLGFR
-6792 DMTRSCTDLPP
+6792 DMIRFCTDLPA

-6814 DGATEWTLDL
+6814 DQASEWTLDL

-6837 GAGDIS
+6837 GAGDVS
-6843 DVSVTSTAGT
+6843 DVSVTSTAGS

-6858 AMAYLEDGITAEAAD
+6858 AMAYLEDGITAKVAD

-6878 LCETVDKFVNGDVD
+6878 LCETVDMFVNGDVD
-6892 AKLEDVVPSGVQCED
+6892 AKLEHVVPSGAQCED
-6907 AVPSKFEGDLIDASV
+6907 AVPSKFEGDLVDASV

-6936 DDVVEQGLT
+6936 DDVVEKGLS
-6945 LP
+6945 LS